1 MALSAEKKKRKKV
14 FEQFYDFNEK
24 LIVNLKYGKDKV
36 CDVAKDYEVVQ
47 SAMKGQAVLSG
58 EEGAFIVDYVNNI
71 GKTDAQTQISYLTE
85 RKVYLQ
91 KYRDLSKDDYKKYSS
106 LYFKLSLM
114 AGILIAVLL
123 A

>member
-24 LIVNLKYGKDKV
+24 LLVSLKYGKDKIGE
-36 CDVAKDYEVVQ
+36 VAKDYEVVQ
-47 SAMKGQAVLSG
+47 SAMNGQAVLTG
-58 EEGAFIVDYVNNI
+58 EEGAFIQDYLKNI
-71 GKTDAQTQISYLTE
+71 GKTDAQTQIAYLTE
-85 RKVYLQ
+85 RKSYLQ
-91 KYRDLSKDDYKKYSS
+91 KYRDKSCEDYKKYSS